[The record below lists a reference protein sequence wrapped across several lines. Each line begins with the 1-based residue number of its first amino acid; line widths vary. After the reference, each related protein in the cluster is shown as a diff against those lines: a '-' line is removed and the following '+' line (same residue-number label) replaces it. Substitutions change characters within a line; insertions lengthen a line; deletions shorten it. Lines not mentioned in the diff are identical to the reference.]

1 MKEFGDGTPLR
12 FLTSFNKFIEKWM
25 PLVTP
30 SCLIV
35 GILLANQLEPLIGC
49 VPWLFAFMT
58 FSGSLSS
65 GFRDI
70 KQVALKPLPL
80 LVCLFLLHVWMPILA
95 CGAGSLLFP
104 SHPYLVTGIVLEF
117 VVPTGIVSLI
127 WVSIYR
133 GNPALTL
140 SIILVDTL
148 VAPFLVPLSL
158 KVLVGSNVQIS
169 VWGMMKDL
177 LIMIAIPALLA
188 MTCNQ
193 ATKGGVK
200 TTLAPK
206 LAPFSKIC
214 LILVVTI
221 NSTKV
226 TPFVKHMNGILIGV
240 AATILVLAA
249 SGYVWGILAARL
261 LKQDDKTLVSLM
273 FNGGMRNISA
283 GAVIAGSFFPA
294 EVMFPVMIGTLF
306 QQILAGT
313 YAHFLPR
320 FQRKKQ

>member
-1 MKEFGDGTPLR
+1 LR
-12 FLTSFNKFIEKWM
+12 FLYAFNKFIEKWM

-30 SCLIV
+30 SCLII
-35 GILLANQLEPLIGC
+35 GILLADYLGGLSAC
-49 VPWLFAFMT
+49 VTWLFAFMT
-58 FSGSLSS
+58 FTGSLSS
-65 GFRDI
+65 GFRDM
-70 KQVALKPLPL
+70 KQVVLKPLPL
-80 LVCLFLLHVWMPILA
+80 LICLLLLHVWLPLLA
-95 CGAGSLLFP
+95 CGAGNLLFP
-104 SHPYLVTGIVLEF
+104 AHPYLIAGIVLEF

-127 WVSIYR
+127 WVNIYR
-133 GNPALTL
+133 GNSALTL
-140 SIILVDTL
+140 SIILIDTL
-148 VAPFLVPLSL
+148 LAPFLVPLSM
-158 KVLVGSNVQIS
+158 KVLVGSNVQMS

-177 LIMIAIPALLA
+177 LFMIAIPALLA

-193 ATKGGVK
+193 VTKGEVK

-226 TPFVKHMNGILIGV
+226 APFVKHMNGILIAV
-240 AATILVLAA
+240 TVTILVLAA

-261 LKQDDKTLVSLM
+261 LKQDEKTLVSLM
-273 FNGGMRNISA
+273 FNSGMRNISA
-283 GAVIAGSFFPA
+283 GAVIAAAFFPG

-306 QQILAGT
+306 QQVLAGT

-320 FQRKKQ
+320 FQRKKAAMEEANSQ

>member
-1 MKEFGDGTPLR
+1 MR
-12 FLTSFNKFIEKWM
+12 FLTAFNKFIEKWM

-30 SCLIV
+30 SCMII
-35 GILLANQLEPLIGC
+35 GILLADWLGPFSVC

-65 GFRDI
+65 GFRDM
-70 KQVALKPLPL
+70 KQVILKPLPL
-80 LVCLFLLHVWMPILA
+80 LVCLLLLHVWMPLLA
-95 CGAGSLLFP
+95 CGAGNLLFP
-104 SHPYLVTGIVLEF
+104 NNPYLITGIVLEF

-133 GNPALTL
+133 GSPALTL

-148 VAPFLVPLSL
+148 VAPFLVPLTL
-158 KVLVGSNVQIS
+158 KALVGSNVQIG
-169 VWGMMKDL
+169 VLGMMKDL
-177 LIMIAIPALLA
+177 LLMIAIPALIA
-188 MTCNQ
+188 MTCNHV
-193 ATKGGVK
+193 TNGNVK
-200 TTLAPK
+200 TALAPK

-226 TPFVKHMNGILIGV
+226 APFVKHMNWTLVAV

-261 LKQDDKTLVSLM
+261 LKQENSTLVSLM
-273 FNGGMRNISA
+273 FNGGLRNISA
-283 GAVIAGSFFPA
+283 GAVIAASFFPA

-306 QQILAGT
+306 QQVLAGT
-313 YAHFLPR
+313 FGHFLPH
-320 FQRKKQ
+320 FQRKQAE